1 MTGFG
6 YLAKEGF
13 KNVWN
18 NRIMSIA
25 SVCVLISCLVLTG
38 AAALFSMNVDNV
50 VESVGKSN
58 ETSVYIKDGYSQLEA
73 VYVGKEIE
81 KLDNVESATFLSKE
95 DAIKQ
100 YKSTLGDDLFAE
112 MQGRNKLPDSFIVVM
127 KDLSKYDDTVAQ
139 IKKIDGV
146 DSISNHR
153 ELAKKLTDI
162 SNLVNMICIAVVCA
176 LTIISIFIIANTIRA
191 TMYSRRFEISIMKS
205 VGATNS
211 FVRWPFLIEGMI
223 IGLISAIVSTGAIAI
238 LYETAQALVYRLF
251 RLISSRLIMLSGLQ
265 AACLQLQVLLSASS
279 ATLFQSE
286 NTLKWKV
293 TKYSVG
299 NPDRNLKGGDYNE
312 QIKKN
317 FMCNA
322 LRMHDFNS
330 NGNTDYCFC

>member
-58 ETSVYIKDGYSQLEA
+58 ETSVYVKDGYSQLEA

-238 LYETAQALVYRLF
+238 LYETAQALVYQIVPIDFIPINNVICITGGLF
-251 RLISSRLIMLSGLQ
+251 AIAGIVIGFFGSFISIRKY
-265 AACLQLQVLLSASS
+265 
-279 ATLFQSE
+279 
-286 NTLKWKV
+286 LKME
-293 TKYSVG
+293 G
-299 NPDRNLKGGDYNE
+299 NEILGW
-312 QIKKN
+312 
-317 FMCNA
+317 
-322 LRMHDFNS
+322 
-330 NGNTDYCFC
+330 

>member
-38 AAALFSMNVDNV
+38 AAALFSLNVDKV

-73 VYVGKEIE
+73 VYVGKAIE

-205 VGATNS
+205 
-211 FVRWPFLIEGMI
+211 
-223 IGLISAIVSTGAIAI
+223 IGTI
-238 LYETAQALVYRLF
+238 
-251 RLISSRLIMLSGLQ
+251 
-265 AACLQLQVLLSASS
+265 
-279 ATLFQSE
+279 
-286 NTLKWKV
+286 
-293 TKYSVG
+293 
-299 NPDRNLKGGDYNE
+299 
-312 QIKKN
+312 
-317 FMCNA
+317 
-322 LRMHDFNS
+322 
-330 NGNTDYCFC
+330 